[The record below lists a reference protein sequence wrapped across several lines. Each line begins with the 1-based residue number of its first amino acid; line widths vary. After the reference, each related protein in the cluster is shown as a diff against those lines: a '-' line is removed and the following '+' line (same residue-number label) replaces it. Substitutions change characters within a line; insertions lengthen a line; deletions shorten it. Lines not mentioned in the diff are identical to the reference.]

1 MFLITVV
8 DFADSLCAPAIY
20 EDMTVICD
28 AFSFDKDFLKGYFRN
43 YNSEEIIEICINAI
57 LCHEYG
63 YHVVKNVF
71 GPVNS
76 YNELSGRIKGR
87 LAI

>member
-28 AFSFDKDFLKGYFRN
+28 AFSFDKDFLKGYYRN

-71 GPVNS
+71 G
-76 YNELSGRIKGR
+76 R
-87 LAI
+87 